1 MLTGDRL
8 TSGTAVKL
16 EVVLP
21 SLREKQTGA
30 SLRTQGHVVRSEE
43 IGFAA
48 VADMGF
54 RMRFSS
60 SADQVVGKRSNG
72 KFAPT
77 GEEASAEEP
86 TVGGRALASRFWM

>member
-1 MLTGDRL
+1 M
-8 TSGTAVKL
+8 KL

-21 SLREKQTGA
+21 SLQEKKQQGA

-60 SADQVVGKRSNG
+60 SEEQSFSKRGNG
-72 KFAPT
+72 RLNLT
-77 GEEASAEEP
+77 REQASAEEAAVVRR
-86 TVGGRALASRFWM
+86 TGFRFWM